1 MKLRNIIKTTNIRE
15 GGALFHY
22 AHFLCDCIFPE
33 VVNGFNNFDCIY
45 REKHLKQSL
54 GNFDK
59 LYEEIMK
66 TKTKEIDKNSFNDL
80 NVKHIIPPKKE
91 QILKLKYVNYFT
103 DYIFSL
109 YNINPNIYIAEY
121 PEVLLVKR
129 GSNNIE
135 KLVNKSLILSNKTAK
150 DKINENTILTTGN
163 KRREIK
169 DIDLLESYLIN
180 KYGDKFKSLYFE
192 NLTFEEQIK
201 YFNNAKIIICAHG
214 AVMSNMFFCKRNT
227 IIVEVTCNKQWIFF
241 DNLSKIQKLN
251 HIKITDNNFNSIKT
265 VINKLE
271 IC

>member
-1 MKLRNIIKTTNIRE
+1 MKQRNIIKTTNLRD

-33 VVNGFNNFDCIY
+33 VINGFNNFDIIY

-66 TKTKEIDKNSFNDL
+66 TKTKEIEKNDFNNL
-80 NVKHIIPPKKE
+80 KVKHIISPKKE
-91 QILKLKYVNYFT
+91 HILKLKYVNYFT
-103 DYIFSL
+103 NYIFSI

-129 GSNNIE
+129 GPN
-135 KLVNKSLILSNKTAK
+135 KMLLDKSLILSNINAK
-150 DKINENTILTTGN
+150 DKIDKGILLTTGN
-163 KRREIK
+163 VRREIK
-169 DIDLLESYLIN
+169 DINLLESYLID
-180 KYGDKFKSLYFE
+180 KYNDKFKALYFE
-192 NLTFEEQIK
+192 NLKFEEQIK

-214 AVMSNMFFCKRNT
+214 AVMSNMFFCKKNT
-227 IIVEVTCNKQWIFF
+227 TIVEVTCNTKWIFF

-251 HIKITDNNFNSIKT
+251 HVKINDNNFNSIKT
-265 VINKLE
+265 IINKL
-271 IC
+271 